1 MFLSISKTSYATAR
15 FRKIKVIRLYGAIF
29 LLKLSSLNL
38 NFEFE
43 ICEFNA
49 MKCALLLPLIRSY
62 LLTLYKRFF
71 YIFKFVSLY
80 RSLQN

>member
-1 MFLSISKTSYATAR
+1 MQRQGLEKSKLFDCTGL
-15 FRKIKVIRLYGAIF
+15 FF